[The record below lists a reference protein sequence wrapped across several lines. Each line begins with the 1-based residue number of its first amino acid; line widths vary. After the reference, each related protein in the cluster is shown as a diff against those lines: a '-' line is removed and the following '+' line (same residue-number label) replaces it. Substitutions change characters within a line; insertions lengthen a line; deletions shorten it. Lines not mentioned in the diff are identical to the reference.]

1 MIALKRSK
9 VFNNKLEYMNFAT
22 PTAKELIQFLQQFPP
37 ETPVVATWGGNR
49 KRIGHGTLIN
59 NYHTGS
65 DRDACTVVEFDVEF

>member
-1 MIALKRSK
+1 MMELKRSK

-37 ETPVVATWGGNR
+37 DVPVVATWGGNR
-49 KRIGHGTLIN
+49 KRIGNAAIVK

-65 DRDACTVVEFDVEF
+65 ERDACTVVEFDVEF